1 MRRGQRVHVDS
12 KTQKND
18 KNYDVYVHTSVLCSL
33 LRVFVSTYIHVFVF

>member
-18 KNYDVYVHTSVLCSL
+18 KNYDVHVLCSL